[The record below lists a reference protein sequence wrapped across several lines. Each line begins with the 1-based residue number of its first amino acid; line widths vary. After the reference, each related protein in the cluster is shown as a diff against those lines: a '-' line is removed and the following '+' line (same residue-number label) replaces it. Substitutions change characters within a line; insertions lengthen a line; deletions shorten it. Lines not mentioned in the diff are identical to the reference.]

1 MDFDALIVPNPDSEK
16 LKSKGP
22 FQMQIISKWFFFA
35 FLLKTEKLFGCPK
48 ESWRI
53 LIIIFELVCDYFYLC

>member
-22 FQMQIISKWFFFA
+22 FQMQIISNYFFFCFFA
-35 FLLKTEKLFGCPK
+35 
-48 ESWRI
+48 
-53 LIIIFELVCDYFYLC
+53 